1 MPRRQGTVVVSKA
14 AKVGAEDATI
24 SLSCR
29 GGGGGAGAR
38 RLRAFSGHVPLSPQR
53 SCYNHRPPYFFVCN
67 MSTLIIPFQRCIYEL
82 KAISI
87 SQAIGSLPLS
97 LSRAAAAR
105 AVRECGWR
113 RAEARY

>member
-1 MPRRQGTVVVSKA
+1 MPRRQGTVVVSLA

-29 GGGGGAGAR
+29 GGAGAR
-38 RLRAFSGHVPLSPQR
+38 RVRAFSGHVPLSPQR
-53 SCYNHRPPYFFVCN
+53 SCYNHRSPTFFVCI
-67 MSTLIIPFQRCIYEL
+67 MSALIIPFQRCIYDL

-87 SQAIGSLPLS
+87 SRAIGSPLS
-97 LSRAAAAR
+97 PSRAAAAR

-113 RAEARY
+113 VAEARH